1 MWSQSWDSLLDIVT
15 PYPNSTSVDVTP
27 QLLAQVSPINLTAL

>member
-1 MWSQSWDSLLDIVT
+1 MWSQQWNNILDIVT

-27 QLLAQVSPINLTAL
+27 QLVEQVSPVNITAL